1 MTRQSKR
8 RHGRDRSPSPLS
20 SKKHHHQHRSHGKS
34 PQRQIHDV
42 GKQQRPNFISYL
54 DSPNLPSK
62 IKLICEIVA
71 NTPSL
76 SVEKLLDD
84 NSIRVSQEDVEQVL
98 KLSYGY
104 PASAVKFFRWAGY
117 QLNDR
122 HTPYAWNLVVDLL
135 GKNSLFDAMWDA
147 IKSMKEE
154 GILSLATFASVFS
167 SYVLGGRVEETF
179 MTFEVMDQYGI
190 PRDIVAL
197 NSLLSAICRDGKAEK
212 ADEFLRIA
220 KDKIKPDSDSFA
232 ILLEGWE
239 NEGNVGGAKRTF
251 GEMVV
256 EIGWDPRNVP
266 AYDSFLCTLIKSP
279 SGFHEALKFLNTMK
293 ERRCSPGVKFFGFAL
308 EDCVRK
314 SDARGAALL
323 WEAMTVR
330 SDFRPDTQM
339 YNMMISLHSHLAN
352 FDIARRYLDE
362 MVCDGV
368 FPDSKSYNTLFQCL
382 IKSRKLIEL
391 SSVFTEM
398 VKNEC
403 LPTQVNCIDAV
414 RLNLDSGD
422 PYMAIKIWKFM
433 IENYQSDLEET
444 GNFLVSGL
452 RDCNRVQEAVKYAE
466 DMIDRKIKLGSS
478 TLSKLKQSL
487 VKAGKGPVYDELL
500 RKWKLR

>member
-1 MTRQSKR
+1 MTKRSKR
-8 RHGRDRSPSPLS
+8 RYARDRSLSPPSS
-20 SKKHHHQHRSHGKS
+20 SLKKHHIHHSHGKS
-34 PQRQIHDV
+34 PQRQIHDL
-42 GKQQRPNFISYL
+42 GKRPNFVSYL
-54 DSPNLPSK
+54 ESPNLPPK

-71 NTPSL
+71 NTPSP
-76 SVEKLLDD
+76 SIEKVLDD
-84 NSIRVSQEDVEQVL
+84 NVIRVSQEDVEQVL

-104 PASAVKFFRWAGY
+104 PAAAVKFFRWAGY

-122 HTPYAWNLVVDLL
+122 HSPYAWNLVVDLL

-147 IKSMKEE
+147 VKSMKEE
-154 GILSLATFASVFS
+154 GLLSLATFASVFS
-167 SYVLGGRVEETF
+167 SYVLGNRVDEAF
-179 MTFEVMDQYGI
+179 MTFEVMDQYGV
-190 PRDIVAL
+190 PRDVVAL
-197 NSLLSAICRDGKAEK
+197 NSLLSAICRDEKTAK
-212 ADEFLRIA
+212 ADEFLRVA
-220 KDKIKPDSDSFA
+220 KDKIRLDADSFA

-239 NEGNVGGAKRTF
+239 KEGNVAGAKQTF

-266 AYDSFLCTLIKSP
+266 AYDSFLCTMIKAP
-279 SGFHEALKFLNTMK
+279 SGFHEALKFLTTMK

-339 YNMMISLHSHLAN
+339 YNMMISLHCQLAN
-352 FDIARRYLDE
+352 YDIARRYLDE
-362 MVCDGV
+362 MVYDGV
-368 FPDSKSYNTLFQCL
+368 YPDSKSYNTLLQCL
-382 IKSRKLIEL
+382 LKNRKLHE
-391 SSVFTEM
+391 SSSLFTEM

-403 LPTQVNCIDAV
+403 FPTQANCIAAV
-414 RLNLDSGD
+414 RHFLDSGD
-422 PYMAIKIWKFM
+422 PYMAIKVWKFM
-433 IENYQSDLEET
+433 VENFHSDLEET

-466 DMIDRKIKLGSS
+466 NMIDCKLKLSSS
-478 TLSKLKQSL
+478 TLAKLKQSL

>member
-1 MTRQSKR
+1 MKQPKR
-8 RHGRDRSPSPLS
+8 RHGRDRSPSPPS
-20 SKKHHHQHRSHGKS
+20 SKKHHHIHGKS
-34 PQRQIHDV
+34 PQRQIHDL
-42 GKQQRPNFISYL
+42 GKHRPAFISYL
-54 DSPNLPSK
+54 ESPNLPPK
-62 IKLICEIVA
+62 IKLMCEIVA
-71 NTPSL
+71 STPPL
-76 SVEKLLDD
+76 SVAKVLDD
-84 NSIRVSQEDVEQVL
+84 NGIRVTQEDVEQVL
-98 KLSYGY
+98 KLSYGC
-104 PASAVKFFRWAGY
+104 PAAAVKFFRWAGY

-122 HTPYAWNLVVDLL
+122 HSPYAWNLVVDLL

-167 SYVLGGRVEETF
+167 SYVLGNRVDETF
-179 MTFEVMDQYGI
+179 MTFEVMDQYGV

-197 NSLLSAICRDGKAEK
+197 NSLLSVICREGKTEK

-220 KDKIKPDSDSFA
+220 KDKIRLDADSFA

-239 NEGNVGGAKRTF
+239 NEGNVAGAKRTF
-251 GEMVV
+251 GEMVE

-266 AYDSFLCTLIKSP
+266 AYDSFLCTLIKAP

-293 ERRCSPGVKFFGFAL
+293 ERRCSPGMKFFGVAL

-314 SDARGAALL
+314 SDARGASLL

-362 MVCDGV
+362 MVYDGV
-368 FPDSKSYNTLFQCL
+368 FPDSKSYNTLFQYL
-382 IKSRKLIEL
+382 VKSRKLDEL

-398 VKNEC
+398 VKNEF
-403 LPTQVNCIDAV
+403 LPTQANCIAAV
-414 RLNLDSGD
+414 RLFLDSGD
-422 PYMAIKIWKFM
+422 PYMAIKVWKFM
-433 IENYQSDLEET
+433 VENYQSELEET
-444 GNFLVSGL
+444 GNFLVLGL

-466 DMIDRKIKLGSS
+466 DMIERKIKLSS
-478 TLSKLKQSL
+478 FTLSKLKQNL
-487 VKAGKGPVYDELL
+487 VKAGKGPVYDELF